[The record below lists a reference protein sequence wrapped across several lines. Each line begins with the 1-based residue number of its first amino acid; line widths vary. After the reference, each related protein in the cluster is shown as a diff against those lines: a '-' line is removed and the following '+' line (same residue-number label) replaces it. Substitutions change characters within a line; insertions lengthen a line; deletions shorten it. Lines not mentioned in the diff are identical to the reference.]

1 MQINSIKVW
10 LLIVINLIVICS
22 LSFTALVSYKDA
34 MHELDEIYD
43 AQLARNARLV
53 ATMLTAMPVQPDA
66 NPLVVSVPEFTDT
79 GENLTSAQ
87 ERRQGG
93 HKYEQKIAFQVW
105 QDNRLVM
112 ASENAGQFPEP
123 MTEQGYHE
131 LLEQGVHWI
140 SFSLPQGNGLWVFTA
155 QREDVRQEMSEHI
168 ALAQIRP
175 ILVMMLPLSILIYL
189 VVKLILRPL
198 SLLQHSVA
206 ARQAEQLTEI
216 SLKQPVE
223 LQPIQQAINQLIQRV
238 RHYIQQERR
247 FVADAA
253 HELRTPLSILQL
265 HAQNMQQASSA
276 EEQHE
281 AITAIIDGSKRM
293 THLVNQL
300 LTLSRLE
307 RIQDIH
313 CSSTP
318 LVTLAEDALSQLSLV
333 LLDKANWELNIDC
346 AIIIQGDKVLLQ
358 SALRNV
364 FDNAS
369 KYAKDDTNII
379 ISATITDV
387 SELTLTVQ
395 NQTDI
400 LPDPQRMGNR
410 FFRHQSHQHIDGS
423 GLGLSI
429 TQRIIEL
436 HGGTVQF
443 DTRQPDIV
451 TVALS
456 LPMATVLKQP
466 M

>member
-198 SLLQHSVA
+198 NRLQHSVA

-216 SLKQPVE
+216 SLKQPAE

-265 HAQNMQQASSA
+265 HAQNLQKATST

-281 AITAIIDGSKRM
+281 AISAIIDGSKRM

-313 CSSTP
+313 CSRAA
-318 LVTLAEDALSQLSLV
+318 LVSVVEDALSQLPLP
-333 LLDKANWELNIDC
+333 LLDKVSWQLDIASNIV
-346 AIIIQGDKVLLQ
+346 ISGDHILLQ
-358 SALRNV
+358 SALRNI

-369 KYAKDDTNII
+369 KYAKNNSLIRVV
-379 ISATITDV
+379 ATVTEA
-387 SELTLTVQ
+387 SNLTLTVQ
-395 NQTDI
+395 NQSTV
-400 LPDPQRMGNR
+400 LPEPQRMGNR
-410 FFRHQSHQHIDGS
+410 FFRHQGHQHIDGS
-423 GLGLSI
+423 VLGLSI

-436 HGGTVQF
+436 HGGSIQFEVQ
-443 DTRQPDIV
+443 QPDQVIV
-451 TVALS
+451 TLALPVAL
-456 LPMATVLKQP
+456 A
-466 M
+466 

>member
-1 MQINSIKVW
+1 
-10 LLIVINLIVICS
+10 
-22 LSFTALVSYKDA
+22 

-198 SLLQHSVA
+198 NRLQHSVA

-216 SLKQPVE
+216 SLKQPAE

-265 HAQNMQQASSA
+265 HAQNLQKATST

-281 AITAIIDGSKRM
+281 AISAIIDGSKRM

-313 CSSTP
+313 CSRAA
-318 LVTLAEDALSQLSLV
+318 LVSVVEDALSQLPLP
-333 LLDKANWELNIDC
+333 LLDKVSWQLDIASNIV
-346 AIIIQGDKVLLQ
+346 ISGDHILLQ
-358 SALRNV
+358 SALRNI

-369 KYAKDDTNII
+369 KYAQNNSLIRVV
-379 ISATITDV
+379 ATVTEA
-387 SELTLTVQ
+387 SNLTLTVQ
-395 NQTDI
+395 NQSTV
-400 LPDPQRMGNR
+400 LPEPQRMGNR
-410 FFRHQSHQHIDGS
+410 FFRHQGHQHIDGS

-436 HGGTVQF
+436 HGGSIQFEVQ
-443 DTRQPDIV
+443 QPDRVIV
-451 TVALS
+451 TLALPVAL
-456 LPMATVLKQP
+456 A
-466 M
+466 

>member
-53 ATMLTAMPVQPDA
+53 ATMLTAMPVQPEA
-66 NPLVVSVPEFTDT
+66 TPLVVSVPEFTDT

-198 SLLQHSVA
+198 NRLQHSVA

-216 SLKQPVE
+216 SLKQPAE
-223 LQPIQQAINQLIQRV
+223 LQPIQQAINQLIQKV

-265 HAQNMQQASSA
+265 HAQNLQKASSA

-281 AITAIIDGSKRM
+281 AISAIIDGSKRM

-313 CSSTP
+313 CSRAA
-318 LVTLAEDALSQLSLV
+318 LVSVVEEALSQLPLP
-333 LLDKANWELNIDC
+333 LLDKVSWQLDLASNIV
-346 AIIIQGDKVLLQ
+346 ISGDHILLQ
-358 SALRNV
+358 SALRNI

-369 KYAKDDTNII
+369 KYAQNNSLIRVV
-379 ISATITDV
+379 ATVTEA
-387 SELTLTVQ
+387 SNLTLTVQ
-395 NQTDI
+395 NQSTV
-400 LPDPQRMGNR
+400 LPEPQRMGNR
-410 FFRHQSHQHIDGS
+410 FFRHQGHQHIDGS

-436 HGGTVQF
+436 HGGTIHFEVQ
-443 DTRQPDIV
+443 QPDQVIV
-451 TVALS
+451 TLALPAA
-456 LPMATVLKQP
+456 LA
-466 M
+466 

>member
-198 SLLQHSVA
+198 NRLQHSVA

-216 SLKQPVE
+216 SLKQPAE

-265 HAQNMQQASSA
+265 HAQNLQKATST

-281 AITAIIDGSKRM
+281 AISAIIDGSKRM

-313 CSSTP
+313 CSRAA
-318 LVTLAEDALSQLSLV
+318 LVSVVEDALSQLPLP
-333 LLDKANWELNIDC
+333 LLDKVSWQLDIASNIV
-346 AIIIQGDKVLLQ
+346 ISGDHILLQ
-358 SALRNV
+358 SALRNI

-369 KYAKDDTNII
+369 KYAQNNSLIRVV
-379 ISATITDV
+379 ATVTEA
-387 SELTLTVQ
+387 SNLTLTVQ
-395 NQTDI
+395 NQSTV
-400 LPDPQRMGNR
+400 LPEPQRMGNR
-410 FFRHQSHQHIDGS
+410 FFRHQGHQHIDGS

-436 HGGTVQF
+436 HGGSIQFEVQ
-443 DTRQPDIV
+443 QPDQVIV
-451 TVALS
+451 TLALPVAL
-456 LPMATVLKQP
+456 A
-466 M
+466 

>member
-53 ATMLTAMPVQPDA
+53 ATMLTAMPVQPETT
-66 NPLVVSVPEFTDT
+66 PLVVSVPEFTDT

-198 SLLQHSVA
+198 NRLQHSVA

-216 SLKQPVE
+216 SLKQPAE
-223 LQPIQQAINQLIQRV
+223 LQPIQQAINQLIQKV

-265 HAQNMQQASSA
+265 HAQNLQKASSA

-281 AITAIIDGSKRM
+281 AISAIIDGSKRM

-313 CSSTP
+313 CSRAA
-318 LVTLAEDALSQLSLV
+318 LVSVVEEALSQLPLP
-333 LLDKANWELNIDC
+333 LLDKVSWQLDLASNIV
-346 AIIIQGDKVLLQ
+346 ISGDHILLQ
-358 SALRNV
+358 SALRNI

-369 KYAKDDTNII
+369 KYAQNNSLIRVV
-379 ISATITDV
+379 ATVTET
-387 SELTLTVQ
+387 SNLTLTVQ
-395 NQTDI
+395 NQSTV
-400 LPDPQRMGNR
+400 LPEPQRMGNR
-410 FFRHQSHQHIDGS
+410 FFRHQGHQHIDGS

-436 HGGTVQF
+436 HGGTIHFEVQ
-443 DTRQPDIV
+443 QPDQVIV
-451 TVALS
+451 TLALPAA
-456 LPMATVLKQP
+456 LA
-466 M
+466 

>member
-10 LLIVINLIVICS
+10 LLIIINLIMISS

-53 ATMLTAMPVQPDA
+53 ATMLNIMPELPSGE
-66 NPLVVSVPEFTDT
+66 PLIVPVPEFTDT
-79 GENLTSAQ
+79 GEALTSAQ
-87 ERRQGG
+87 ERRQSG
-93 HKYEQKIAFQVW
+93 HKYERKIAFQVW
-105 QDNRLVM
+105 LGDRLIM
-112 ASENAGQFPEP
+112 ASENAEQFPEP

-140 SFSLPQGNGLWVFTA
+140 SFSLSQGNGLWVFTA

-175 ILVMMLPLSILIYL
+175 ILVMMLPLSLLIYL
-189 VVKLILRPL
+189 VVKLVLRPL
-198 SLLQHSVA
+198 NRLQQSVA
-206 ARQAEQLTEI
+206 AKQAEQLTEI
-216 SLKQPVE
+216 TLQQPVE
-223 LQPIQQAINQLIQRV
+223 LQPIQQAINQLIERM
-238 RHYIQQERR
+238 RHYIQQEKR

-265 HAQNMQQASSA
+265 HAQNLQKATHPDEIS
-276 EEQHE
+276 E
-281 AITAIIDGSKRM
+281 AALSIIEGSKRM

-307 RIQDIH
+307 RVQDIH
-313 CSSTP
+313 RRTMP
-318 LVTLAEDALSQLSLV
+318 LITLIEAALSQLPLS
-333 LLDKANWELNIDC
+333 LLDKVRWDINIAPDLT
-346 AIIIQGDKVLLQ
+346 INGDSILLQ
-358 SALRNV
+358 SALRNIL
-364 FDNAS
+364 DNAS
-369 KYAKDDTNII
+369 KYADADSCVT
-379 ISATITDV
+379 ISAVIEA
-387 SELTLTVQ
+387 SASLTLTVQ
-395 NQTDI
+395 NQCLTM
-400 LPDPQRMGNR
+400 PDLQRMGNR

-443 DTRQPDIV
+443 LLPQPDKISV
-451 TVALS
+451 ILR
-456 LPMATVLKQP
+456 LPPVST
-466 M
+466 

>member
-66 NPLVVSVPEFTDT
+66 NPLVVNVPEFTDT

-198 SLLQHSVA
+198 NRLQHSVA

-216 SLKQPVE
+216 SLKQPAE

-265 HAQNMQQASSA
+265 HAQNLQKATST

-281 AITAIIDGSKRM
+281 AMSAIIDGSKRM

-313 CSSTP
+313 CSRAA
-318 LVTLAEDALSQLSLV
+318 LVSVVEDALSQLPLP
-333 LLDKANWELNIDC
+333 LLDKVSWQLDIASNIV
-346 AIIIQGDKVLLQ
+346 ISGDHILLQ
-358 SALRNV
+358 SALRNI

-369 KYAKDDTNII
+369 KYAKNNSLIRVV
-379 ISATITDV
+379 ATVTEA
-387 SELTLTVQ
+387 SNLTLTVQ
-395 NQTDI
+395 NQSTV
-400 LPDPQRMGNR
+400 LPEPQRMGNR
-410 FFRHQSHQHIDGS
+410 FFRHQGHQHIDGS

-436 HGGTVQF
+436 HGGSIQFEVQ
-443 DTRQPDIV
+443 QPDQVIV
-451 TVALS
+451 TLALPVAL
-456 LPMATVLKQP
+456 A
-466 M
+466 

>member
-198 SLLQHSVA
+198 NRLQHSVA

-216 SLKQPVE
+216 SLKQPAE

-265 HAQNMQQASSA
+265 HAQNLQKATST

-281 AITAIIDGSKRM
+281 AISAIIDGSKRM

-313 CSSTP
+313 CSRAA
-318 LVTLAEDALSQLSLV
+318 LVSVVEDALSQLPLP
-333 LLDKANWELNIDC
+333 LLDKVSWQLDIASNIV
-346 AIIIQGDKVLLQ
+346 ISGDHILLQ
-358 SALRNV
+358 SALRNI

-369 KYAKDDTNII
+369 KYAQNNSLIRVV
-379 ISATITDV
+379 ATVTEA
-387 SELTLTVQ
+387 SNLTLTVQ
-395 NQTDI
+395 NQSTV
-400 LPDPQRMGNR
+400 LPEPQRMGNR
-410 FFRHQSHQHIDGS
+410 FFRHQGHQHIDGS

-436 HGGTVQF
+436 HGGSIQFEVQ
-443 DTRQPDIV
+443 QPDRVIV
-451 TVALS
+451 TLALPVAL
-456 LPMATVLKQP
+456 A
-466 M
+466 

>member
-198 SLLQHSVA
+198 NRLQHSVA

-216 SLKQPVE
+216 SLKQPAE

-265 HAQNMQQASSA
+265 HAQNLQKATST

-281 AITAIIDGSKRM
+281 AISAIIDGSKRM

-313 CSSTP
+313 CSRAA
-318 LVTLAEDALSQLSLV
+318 LVSVVEDALSQLPLP
-333 LLDKANWELNIDC
+333 LLDKVSWQLDIASNIV
-346 AIIIQGDKVLLQ
+346 ISGDHILLQ
-358 SALRNV
+358 SALRNI

-369 KYAKDDTNII
+369 KYAQNNSLIRVV
-379 ISATITDV
+379 ATVTEA
-387 SELTLTVQ
+387 SNLTLTVQ
-395 NQTDI
+395 NQSAV
-400 LPDPQRMGNR
+400 LPEPQRMGNR
-410 FFRHQSHQHIDGS
+410 FFRHQGHQHIDGS

-436 HGGTVQF
+436 HGGSIQFEVQ
-443 DTRQPDIV
+443 QPDQVIV
-451 TVALS
+451 TLALPVAL
-456 LPMATVLKQP
+456 A
-466 M
+466 

>member
-53 ATMLTAMPVQPDA
+53 ATMLTAMPVQPEA
-66 NPLVVSVPEFTDT
+66 TPLVVSVPEFTDT

-198 SLLQHSVA
+198 NRLQHSVA
-206 ARQAEQLTEI
+206 ARQAEQLSEI
-216 SLKQPVE
+216 SLKQPAE
-223 LQPIQQAINQLIQRV
+223 LQPIQQAINQLIQKV

-265 HAQNMQQASSA
+265 HAQNLQKASSA

-281 AITAIIDGSKRM
+281 AISAIIDGSKRM

-313 CSSTP
+313 CSRAA
-318 LVTLAEDALSQLSLV
+318 LVSVVEEALSQLPLP
-333 LLDKANWELNIDC
+333 LLDKVSWQLDLASNIV
-346 AIIIQGDKVLLQ
+346 ISGDHILLQ
-358 SALRNV
+358 SALRNI

-369 KYAKDDTNII
+369 KYAQNNSLIRI
-379 ISATITDV
+379 VATVTEA
-387 SELTLTVQ
+387 SNLTLTVQ
-395 NQTDI
+395 NQSTV
-400 LPDPQRMGNR
+400 LPEPQRMGNR
-410 FFRHQSHQHIDGS
+410 FFRHQGHQHIDGS

-436 HGGTVQF
+436 HGGTIHFEVQ
-443 DTRQPDIV
+443 QPDQVIV
-451 TVALS
+451 TLALPAA
-456 LPMATVLKQP
+456 LA
-466 M
+466 

>member
-198 SLLQHSVA
+198 NRLQHSVA

-216 SLKQPVE
+216 SLKQPAE

-265 HAQNMQQASSA
+265 HAQNLQKATST

-281 AITAIIDGSKRM
+281 AISAIIDGSKRM

-313 CSSTP
+313 CSRAA
-318 LVTLAEDALSQLSLV
+318 LVSVVEDALSQLPLP
-333 LLDKANWELNIDC
+333 LLDKVSWQQDIASNIV
-346 AIIIQGDKVLLQ
+346 ISGDHILLQ
-358 SALRNV
+358 SALRNI

-369 KYAKDDTNII
+369 KYAKNNSLIRVV
-379 ISATITDV
+379 ATVTEA
-387 SELTLTVQ
+387 SNLTLTVQ
-395 NQTDI
+395 NQSAV
-400 LPDPQRMGNR
+400 LPEPQRMGNR
-410 FFRHQSHQHIDGS
+410 FFRHQGHQHIDGS

-436 HGGTVQF
+436 HGGTIQFEVQ
-443 DTRQPDIV
+443 QPDQVIV
-451 TVALS
+451 TLALPVAL
-456 LPMATVLKQP
+456 A
-466 M
+466 

>member
-53 ATMLTAMPVQPDA
+53 ATMLTAMPVQPEA
-66 NPLVVSVPEFTDT
+66 TPLVVSVPEFTDT

-198 SLLQHSVA
+198 NRLQHSVA
-206 ARQAEQLTEI
+206 ARQAEQLSEI
-216 SLKQPVE
+216 SLKQPAE
-223 LQPIQQAINQLIQRV
+223 LQPIQQAINQLIQKV

-265 HAQNMQQASSA
+265 HAQNLQKASSA

-281 AITAIIDGSKRM
+281 AISAIIDGSKRM

-307 RIQDIH
+307 RIHDIH
-313 CSSTP
+313 CSRAA
-318 LVTLAEDALSQLSLV
+318 LVSVVEEALSQLPLP
-333 LLDKANWELNIDC
+333 LLDKVSWQLDLASNIV
-346 AIIIQGDKVLLQ
+346 ISGDHILLQ
-358 SALRNV
+358 SALRNI

-369 KYAKDDTNII
+369 KYAQNNSLIRVV
-379 ISATITDV
+379 ATVTEA
-387 SELTLTVQ
+387 SNLTLTVQ
-395 NQTDI
+395 NQSTV
-400 LPDPQRMGNR
+400 LPEPQRMGNR
-410 FFRHQSHQHIDGS
+410 FFRHQGHQHIDGS

-436 HGGTVQF
+436 HGGTIHFEVQ
-443 DTRQPDIV
+443 QPDQVIV
-451 TVALS
+451 TLALPAA
-456 LPMATVLKQP
+456 LA
-466 M
+466 

>member
-53 ATMLTAMPVQPDA
+53 ATMLTAMPAQPDA

-198 SLLQHSVA
+198 NRLQHSVA

-216 SLKQPVE
+216 SLKQPAE

-265 HAQNMQQASSA
+265 HAQNLQKATST

-281 AITAIIDGSKRM
+281 AISAIIDGSKRM

-313 CSSTP
+313 CSRAA
-318 LVTLAEDALSQLSLV
+318 LVSVVEDALSQLPLP
-333 LLDKANWELNIDC
+333 LLDKVSWQLDIASNIV
-346 AIIIQGDKVLLQ
+346 ISGDHILLQ
-358 SALRNV
+358 SALRNI

-369 KYAKDDTNII
+369 KYAQNNSLIRVV
-379 ISATITDV
+379 ATVTEA
-387 SELTLTVQ
+387 SNLTLTVQ
-395 NQTDI
+395 NQSTV
-400 LPDPQRMGNR
+400 LPEPQRMGNR
-410 FFRHQSHQHIDGS
+410 FFRHQGHQHIDGS

-436 HGGTVQF
+436 HGGSIQFEVQ
-443 DTRQPDIV
+443 QPDRVIV
-451 TVALS
+451 TLALPVAL
-456 LPMATVLKQP
+456 A
-466 M
+466 

>member
-53 ATMLTAMPVQPDA
+53 ATMLTAMPVQPEA
-66 NPLVVSVPEFTDT
+66 TPLVVSVPEFTDT

-198 SLLQHSVA
+198 NRLQHSVA
-206 ARQAEQLTEI
+206 ARQAEQLSEI
-216 SLKQPVE
+216 SLKQPAE
-223 LQPIQQAINQLIQRV
+223 LQPIQQAINQLIQKV

-265 HAQNMQQASSA
+265 HAQNLQKASSA

-281 AITAIIDGSKRM
+281 AISAIIDGSKRM

-313 CSSTP
+313 CSRAA
-318 LVTLAEDALSQLSLV
+318 LVSVVEEALSQLPLP
-333 LLDKANWELNIDC
+333 LLDKVSWQLDLASNIV
-346 AIIIQGDKVLLQ
+346 ISGDHILLQ
-358 SALRNV
+358 SALRNI

-369 KYAKDDTNII
+369 KYAQNNSLIRVV
-379 ISATITDV
+379 ATVTEA
-387 SELTLTVQ
+387 SNLTLTVQ
-395 NQTDI
+395 NQSTV
-400 LPDPQRMGNR
+400 LPEPQRMGNR
-410 FFRHQSHQHIDGS
+410 FFRHQGHQHIDGS

-436 HGGTVQF
+436 HGGTIHFEVQ
-443 DTRQPDIV
+443 QPDQVIV
-451 TVALS
+451 TLALPAA
-456 LPMATVLKQP
+456 LA
-466 M
+466 

>member
-53 ATMLTAMPVQPDA
+53 ATMLTAMPVQPEA
-66 NPLVVSVPEFTDT
+66 TPLVVSVPEFTDT

-198 SLLQHSVA
+198 NRLQHSVA
-206 ARQAEQLTEI
+206 ARQAEQLSEI
-216 SLKQPVE
+216 SLKQPAE
-223 LQPIQQAINQLIQRV
+223 LQPIQQAINQLIQKV

-265 HAQNMQQASSA
+265 HAQNLQKASSA

-281 AITAIIDGSKRM
+281 AISAIIDGSKRM

-313 CSSTP
+313 CSRAA
-318 LVTLAEDALSQLSLV
+318 LVSVVEEALSQLPLP
-333 LLDKANWELNIDC
+333 LLDKVSWQLDLASNIV
-346 AIIIQGDKVLLQ
+346 ISGDHILLQ
-358 SALRNV
+358 SALRNI

-369 KYAKDDTNII
+369 KYAQKNSLIRVV
-379 ISATITDV
+379 ATVTET
-387 SELTLTVQ
+387 SNLTLTVQ
-395 NQTDI
+395 NQSTV
-400 LPDPQRMGNR
+400 LPEPQRMGNR
-410 FFRHQSHQHIDGS
+410 FFRHQGHQHIDGS

-436 HGGTVQF
+436 HGGTIHFEVQ
-443 DTRQPDIV
+443 QPDQVIV
-451 TVALS
+451 TLALPAA
-456 LPMATVLKQP
+456 LA
-466 M
+466 

>member
-198 SLLQHSVA
+198 NRLQHSVA

-216 SLKQPVE
+216 SLKQPAE

-265 HAQNMQQASSA
+265 HAQNLQKATST

-281 AITAIIDGSKRM
+281 AISAIIDGSKRM

-313 CSSTP
+313 CSRAA
-318 LVTLAEDALSQLSLV
+318 LVSVVEDALSQLPLP
-333 LLDKANWELNIDC
+333 LLDKVSWQQDIASNIV
-346 AIIIQGDKVLLQ
+346 ISGDHILLQ
-358 SALRNV
+358 SALRNI

-369 KYAKDDTNII
+369 KYAKNNSLIRVV
-379 ISATITDV
+379 ATVTEA
-387 SELTLTVQ
+387 SNLTLTVQ
-395 NQTDI
+395 NQSTV
-400 LPDPQRMGNR
+400 LPEPQRMGNR
-410 FFRHQSHQHIDGS
+410 FFRHQGHQHIDGS

-436 HGGTVQF
+436 HGGSIQFEVQ
-443 DTRQPDIV
+443 QPDQVIV
-451 TVALS
+451 TLALPVAL
-456 LPMATVLKQP
+456 A
-466 M
+466 

>member
-53 ATMLTAMPVQPDA
+53 ATMLTAMPVQPEA
-66 NPLVVSVPEFTDT
+66 TPLVVSVPEFTDT

-198 SLLQHSVA
+198 NRLQHSVA

-216 SLKQPVE
+216 SLKQPAE
-223 LQPIQQAINQLIQRV
+223 LQPIQQAINQLIQKV

-265 HAQNMQQASSA
+265 HAQNLQKASSA

-281 AITAIIDGSKRM
+281 AISAIIDGSKRM

-313 CSSTP
+313 CSRAALIS
-318 LVTLAEDALSQLSLV
+318 VVEEALSQLPLP
-333 LLDKANWELNIDC
+333 LLDKVSWQLDLASNIV
-346 AIIIQGDKVLLQ
+346 ISGDHILLQ
-358 SALRNV
+358 SALRNI

-369 KYAKDDTNII
+369 KYAQNNSLIRVV
-379 ISATITDV
+379 ATVTEA
-387 SELTLTVQ
+387 SNLTLIIQ
-395 NQTDI
+395 NQSTV
-400 LPDPQRMGNR
+400 LPEPQRMGNR
-410 FFRHQSHQHIDGS
+410 FFRHQGHQHIDGS

-436 HGGTVQF
+436 HGGTIQFEVQ
-443 DTRQPDIV
+443 QPDQVIV
-451 TVALS
+451 TLALPAA
-456 LPMATVLKQP
+456 LA
-466 M
+466 

>member
-198 SLLQHSVA
+198 NRLQHSVA

-216 SLKQPVE
+216 SLKQPAE

-265 HAQNMQQASSA
+265 HAQNLQKATST

-281 AITAIIDGSKRM
+281 AISAIIDGSKRM

-313 CSSTP
+313 CSRAA
-318 LVTLAEDALSQLSLV
+318 LVSVVEDALSQLPLP
-333 LLDKANWELNIDC
+333 LLDKVSWQLDIASNIV
-346 AIIIQGDKVLLQ
+346 ISGDHILLQ
-358 SALRNV
+358 SALRNI

-369 KYAKDDTNII
+369 KYAKNNSLIRVV
-379 ISATITDV
+379 ATVTEA
-387 SELTLTVQ
+387 SNLTLTVQ
-395 NQTDI
+395 NQSTV
-400 LPDPQRMGNR
+400 LPEPQRMGNR
-410 FFRHQSHQHIDGS
+410 FFRHQGHQHIDGS

-436 HGGTVQF
+436 HGGSIQFEVQ
-443 DTRQPDIV
+443 QPDQVIV
-451 TVALS
+451 TLALPVAL
-456 LPMATVLKQP
+456 A
-466 M
+466 

>member
-53 ATMLTAMPVQPDA
+53 ATMLTAMPVQPEA
-66 NPLVVSVPEFTDT
+66 TPLVVSVPEFTDT

-198 SLLQHSVA
+198 NRLQHSVA
-206 ARQAEQLTEI
+206 ARQAEQLSEI
-216 SLKQPVE
+216 SLKQPAE
-223 LQPIQQAINQLIQRV
+223 LQPIQQAINQLIQKV

-265 HAQNMQQASSA
+265 HAQNLQKASSA

-281 AITAIIDGSKRM
+281 AISAIIDGSKRM

-313 CSSTP
+313 CSRAA
-318 LVTLAEDALSQLSLV
+318 LVSVVEEALSQLPLP
-333 LLDKANWELNIDC
+333 LLDKVSWQLDLASNIV
-346 AIIIQGDKVLLQ
+346 ISGDHILLQ
-358 SALRNV
+358 SALRNI

-369 KYAKDDTNII
+369 KYAQNNSLIRVV
-379 ISATITDV
+379 ATVTKA
-387 SELTLTVQ
+387 SKLTLTVQ
-395 NQTDI
+395 NQSTV
-400 LPDPQRMGNR
+400 LPEPQRMGNR
-410 FFRHQSHQHIDGS
+410 FFRHQGHQHIDGS

-436 HGGTVQF
+436 HGGTIHFEVQ
-443 DTRQPDIV
+443 QPDQVIV
-451 TVALS
+451 TVALPAA
-456 LPMATVLKQP
+456 LA
-466 M
+466 

>member
-66 NPLVVSVPEFTDT
+66 NPLVVSVPECTDT

-198 SLLQHSVA
+198 NRLQHSVA

-216 SLKQPVE
+216 SLKQPAE

-265 HAQNMQQASSA
+265 HAQNLQKATST

-281 AITAIIDGSKRM
+281 AISAIIDGSKRM

-313 CSSTP
+313 CSRAA
-318 LVTLAEDALSQLSLV
+318 LVSVVEDALSQLPLP
-333 LLDKANWELNIDC
+333 LLDKVSWQLDIASNIV
-346 AIIIQGDKVLLQ
+346 ISGDHILLQ
-358 SALRNV
+358 SALRNI

-369 KYAKDDTNII
+369 KYAQNNSLIRVV
-379 ISATITDV
+379 ATVTEA
-387 SELTLTVQ
+387 SNLTLTVQ
-395 NQTDI
+395 NQSTV
-400 LPDPQRMGNR
+400 LPEPQRMGNR
-410 FFRHQSHQHIDGS
+410 FFRHQGHQHIDGS

-436 HGGTVQF
+436 HGGSIQFEVQ
-443 DTRQPDIV
+443 QPDQVIV
-451 TVALS
+451 TLALPVAL
-456 LPMATVLKQP
+456 A
-466 M
+466 

>member
-53 ATMLTAMPVQPDA
+53 ATMLTAMPVQPEA
-66 NPLVVSVPEFTDT
+66 TPLVVSVPEFTDT

-198 SLLQHSVA
+198 NRLQHSVA
-206 ARQAEQLTEI
+206 ARQAEQLSEI
-216 SLKQPVE
+216 SLKQPAE
-223 LQPIQQAINQLIQRV
+223 LQPIQQAINQLIQKV

-265 HAQNMQQASSA
+265 HAQNLQKASSA

-281 AITAIIDGSKRM
+281 AISAIIDGSKRM

-313 CSSTP
+313 CSRAA
-318 LVTLAEDALSQLSLV
+318 LVSVVEEALSQLPLP
-333 LLDKANWELNIDC
+333 LLDKVSWQLDLASNIV
-346 AIIIQGDKVLLQ
+346 ISGDHILLQ
-358 SALRNV
+358 SALRNI

-369 KYAKDDTNII
+369 KYAQNNSLIRVV
-379 ISATITDV
+379 ATVTET
-387 SELTLTVQ
+387 SNLTLIVQ
-395 NQTDI
+395 NQSTV
-400 LPDPQRMGNR
+400 LPEPQRMGNR
-410 FFRHQSHQHIDGS
+410 FFRHQGHQHIDGS

-436 HGGTVQF
+436 HGGTIHFEVQ
-443 DTRQPDIV
+443 QPDQVIV
-451 TVALS
+451 TVALPAA
-456 LPMATVLKQP
+456 LA
-466 M
+466 

>member
-1 MQINSIKVW
+1 MQINSIKIW
-10 LLIVINLIVICS
+10 LLIVINLMMICS
-22 LSFTALVSYKDA
+22 LSFTALVSYNDA

-43 AQLARNARLV
+43 AQLARNARLI
-53 ATMLTAMPVQPDA
+53 ATMLTALPAQLVST
-66 NPLVVSVPEFTDT
+66 PLVVSVPEFTDT

-87 ERRQGG
+87 ERRQSG
-93 HKYEQKIAFQVW
+93 HKYERKIAFQVW
-105 QDNRLVM
+105 QDNRLIM
-112 ASENAGQFPEP
+112 ASENAEQFPQP

-131 LLEQGVHWI
+131 LSEQGVSWI
-140 SFSLPQGNGLWVFTA
+140 SFSLSQGNGLWVFTA

-198 SLLQHSVA
+198 NRLQYSVA
-206 ARQAEQLTEI
+206 ARQAEQLSEI
-216 SLKQPVE
+216 SLKQPAE

-265 HAQNMQQASSA
+265 HAQNLPKATRP
-276 EEQHE
+276 EEQTE
-281 AITAIIDGSKRM
+281 AIAAIIDGSKRM

-313 CSSTP
+313 CSSVA
-318 LVTLAEDALSQLSLV
+318 LVTLVEDALSQLPLA
-333 LLDKANWELNIDC
+333 LLDKANWQLNI
-346 AIIIQGDKVLLQ
+346 ASTITVKGDNVLLQ
-358 SALRNV
+358 SALRNI

-369 KYAKDDTNII
+369 KYAKNNTGIE
-379 ISATITDV
+379 ISAVITDASAV
-387 SELTLTVQ
+387 VLTVQ
-395 NQTDI
+395 NLTAE
-400 LPDPQRMGNR
+400 LPDPKRMGNR

-436 HGGTVQF
+436 HGGTVHFGTQL
-443 DTRQPDIV
+443 PDRV
-451 TVALS
+451 TVSLTLS
-456 LPMATVLKQP
+456 VSLA
-466 M
+466 

>member
-53 ATMLTAMPVQPDA
+53 ATMLTAMPVQPEA
-66 NPLVVSVPEFTDT
+66 PPLVVSVPEFTDT

-198 SLLQHSVA
+198 NRLQHSVA

-216 SLKQPVE
+216 SLKQPAE
-223 LQPIQQAINQLIQRV
+223 LQPIQQAINQLIQKV

-265 HAQNMQQASSA
+265 HAQNLQKASSA

-281 AITAIIDGSKRM
+281 AISAIIDGSKRM

-313 CSSTP
+313 CSRAA
-318 LVTLAEDALSQLSLV
+318 LVSVVEEALSQLPLP
-333 LLDKANWELNIDC
+333 LLDKVSWQLDLASNIV
-346 AIIIQGDKVLLQ
+346 ISGDHILLQ
-358 SALRNV
+358 SALRNI

-369 KYAKDDTNII
+369 KYAQNNSLIRVV
-379 ISATITDV
+379 ATVTEA
-387 SELTLTVQ
+387 SNLTLTVQ
-395 NQTDI
+395 NQSTV
-400 LPDPQRMGNR
+400 LPEPQRMGNR
-410 FFRHQSHQHIDGS
+410 FFRHQGHQHIDGS

-436 HGGTVQF
+436 HGGTIHFEVQ
-443 DTRQPDIV
+443 QPDQVIV
-451 TVALS
+451 TLALPAA
-456 LPMATVLKQP
+456 LA
-466 M
+466 

>member
-53 ATMLTAMPVQPDA
+53 ATMLTAMPMQPDA

-198 SLLQHSVA
+198 NRLQHSVA

-216 SLKQPVE
+216 SLKQPAE

-265 HAQNMQQASSA
+265 HAQNLQKATST

-281 AITAIIDGSKRM
+281 AISAIIDGSKRM

-313 CSSTP
+313 CSRAA
-318 LVTLAEDALSQLSLV
+318 LVSVVEDALSQLPLP
-333 LLDKANWELNIDC
+333 LLDKVSWQLDIASNIV
-346 AIIIQGDKVLLQ
+346 ISGDHILLQ
-358 SALRNV
+358 SALRNI

-369 KYAKDDTNII
+369 KYAQNNSLIRVV
-379 ISATITDV
+379 ATVTEA
-387 SELTLTVQ
+387 SNLTLTVQ
-395 NQTDI
+395 NQSTV
-400 LPDPQRMGNR
+400 LPEPQRMGNR
-410 FFRHQSHQHIDGS
+410 FFRHQGHQHIDGS

-436 HGGTVQF
+436 HGGSIQFEVQ
-443 DTRQPDIV
+443 QPDRVIV
-451 TVALS
+451 TLALPVAL
-456 LPMATVLKQP
+456 A
-466 M
+466 

>member
-53 ATMLTAMPVQPDA
+53 ATMLTAMPVQPETT
-66 NPLVVSVPEFTDT
+66 PLVVSVPEFTDT

-198 SLLQHSVA
+198 NRLQHSVA

-216 SLKQPVE
+216 SLKQPAE
-223 LQPIQQAINQLIQRV
+223 LQPIQQAINQLIQKV

-265 HAQNMQQASSA
+265 HAQNLQKASSA

-281 AITAIIDGSKRM
+281 AISAIIDGSKRM

-313 CSSTP
+313 CSRAA
-318 LVTLAEDALSQLSLV
+318 LVSVVEEALSQLPLP
-333 LLDKANWELNIDC
+333 LLDKVSWQLDLASNIV
-346 AIIIQGDKVLLQ
+346 ISGDHILLQ
-358 SALRNV
+358 SALRNI

-369 KYAKDDTNII
+369 KYAQNNSLIRVV
-379 ISATITDV
+379 ATVTEA
-387 SELTLTVQ
+387 SNLTLTVQ
-395 NQTDI
+395 NQSTV
-400 LPDPQRMGNR
+400 LPEPQRMGNR
-410 FFRHQSHQHIDGS
+410 FFRHQGHQHIDGS

-436 HGGTVQF
+436 HGGTIHFEVQ
-443 DTRQPDIV
+443 QPDQVIV
-451 TVALS
+451 TLALPAA
-456 LPMATVLKQP
+456 LA
-466 M
+466 

>member
-198 SLLQHSVA
+198 NRLQHSVA

-216 SLKQPVE
+216 SLKQPAE

-265 HAQNMQQASSA
+265 HAQNLQKATST

-281 AITAIIDGSKRM
+281 AISAIIDGSKRM

-313 CSSTP
+313 CSRAA
-318 LVTLAEDALSQLSLV
+318 LVSVVEDALSQLPLP
-333 LLDKANWELNIDC
+333 LLDKVSWQLDIASNIV
-346 AIIIQGDKVLLQ
+346 ISGDHILLQ
-358 SALRNV
+358 SALRNI

-369 KYAKDDTNII
+369 KYAKNNSL
-379 ISATITDV
+379 ISVVATVTEA
-387 SELTLTVQ
+387 SNLTLTVQ
-395 NQTDI
+395 NQSAV
-400 LPDPQRMGNR
+400 LPEPQRMGNR
-410 FFRHQSHQHIDGS
+410 FFRHQGHQHIDGS

-436 HGGTVQF
+436 HGGTIQFEVQ
-443 DTRQPDIV
+443 QPDQVIV
-451 TVALS
+451 TLALPVAL
-456 LPMATVLKQP
+456 A
-466 M
+466 